1 MQNKRL
7 TISSSYIT
15 RCFWLFI
22 VLLAVALGLYGYNY
36 TNAYLAEKK
45 YSVNTIANT
54 LQKRIDNYRYI
65 TYQIYDRFGN
75 TTAQPADASSRQETR
90 LHPDI
95 YYVEKLR
102 KKTDAVIFGNHDSST
117 LTMVANISDFL
128 DVRWGA
134 KTESYT
140 MYYLNGQDNSLSLV
154 TTQSLKELTSRLKEN
169 YLTTLASER
178 RAEML
183 QQANMLD
190 ERESFS
196 GLRKQRFQNAYS
208 FSIRTTFN
216 QPGHLATVIA
226 FDLPINDIIPLH
238 MARSSF
244 LLLPDGGEIDE
255 NTVPSETITDTN
267 VALKG
272 SWVEFSIAL
281 PNAPLKLVYRVSA
294 INLAIDLLRNN
305 LWLLVINLLL
315 MVLSMMGI
323 YFIRQQYIRPSE
335 NMAAELENERTLN
348 REIVASLPSG
358 LLVYDFASNR
368 VITSNKIAEHL
379 LPHLSLQKIAHMAEQ
394 HHGVIQVTVNNEVY
408 EIRIFN
414 SQLSPETYL
423 FLLSDQD
430 REMLV
435 NKRLQLARREYDK
448 NVQARKLML
457 HNLGIELNQPVQQM
471 HALAERL
478 RPPADEEQ
486 QQTLLSQ
493 LNLVSSSVLSLIEN
507 ITLLTRLET
516 QEWQPSLQPFS
527 PSALIDELLLDALPA
542 INQKGLAL
550 FNHFQLDVNQQYIGD
565 ANALRKVI
573 SLLIH
578 YAIITTAYGKV
589 TLIAEHEVDRPD
601 HLLFHINDT
610 GSGISDEEISNLTY
624 PFLSQ
629 TLVDRFSQG
638 SGLTFFL
645 CNQLCK
651 KLNGRLDI
659 HSKIDLGTRYTI
671 HVTLELKENE
681 QEEEAQEKL
690 LDGVTTLLDVTSE
703 EVRIIVTRLLNAY
716 GANCIV
722 AEEHQLNRDYDVLL
736 TDNPQQADDYTLLL
750 ASDETGWQRLDKR
763 YVQVNYNLSG
773 AMIDAILI
781 LMEQQMAALD
791 QEENPLSLKA
801 DDIQHYEKQLKS
813 SDYYGL
819 FIDTVPDDVKKLYT
833 EAGSS
838 DFAALAQTAH
848 RLKGVFAMLNL
859 LPGKQLCESLEQ
871 HIADG
876 DALNI
881 ENNISQI
888 DFFVSRLLQQGSQ
901 QHE

>member
-22 VLLAVALGLYGYNY
+22 VLLVIALGLYGYNY
-36 TNAYLAEKK
+36 TNAYLTEKK

-75 TTAQPADASSRQETR
+75 TVAHPTENLQAVR

-95 YYVEKLR
+95 YYVEKPR
-102 KKTDAVIFGNHDSST
+102 KKTDAVIFGNHDINT
-117 LTMVANISDFL
+117 LAMIVNISSFL
-128 DVRWGA
+128 DIRWGA
-134 KTESYT
+134 KNEIYT

-154 TTQSLKELTSRLKEN
+154 TTQSLKELTSRLKES

-196 GLRKQRFQNAYS
+196 GLRKQRFQNSYS

-226 FDLPINDIIPLH
+226 FDLPISDIIPTH
-238 MARSSF
+238 MTRSNF
-244 LLLPDGGEIDE
+244 LLLPDDGDIDE
-255 NTVPSETITDTN
+255 SAVTNETVTN
-267 VALKG
+267 ANAMLKG
-272 SWVEFSIAL
+272 SWVEFSVTL

-305 LWLLVINLLL
+305 IWLLGVNLLL
-315 MVLSMMGI
+315 MALSMMGI

-335 NMAAELENERTLN
+335 SMAVELEEVRALN
-348 REIVASLPSG
+348 QEIVAHLPLG
-358 LLVYDFASNR
+358 LLVYDFSSSSMIA
-368 VITSNKIAEHL
+368 SNKIAEHL
-379 LPHLSLQKIAHMAEQ
+379 LPHLSLQKVAHMAEQ

-408 EIRIFN
+408 EIRIFP

-423 FLLSDQD
+423 FLLNDQD
-430 REMLV
+430 KEVMV

-457 HNLGIELNQPVQQM
+457 HNLGIELNQPVQQI
-471 HALAERL
+471 HDLAEHL
-478 RPPADEEQ
+478 QTPADQEQ
-486 QQTLLSQ
+486 QQLLLSQ
-493 LNLVSSSVLSLIEN
+493 LSLASSSVLNLIEN

-516 QEWQPSLQPFS
+516 QEWQPNPQPFS
-527 PSALIDELLLDALPA
+527 PLALIDELLQNALPA
-542 INQKGLAL
+542 LNHKGLAL
-550 FNHFQLDVNQQYIGD
+550 FSHFQLDVNQQYIGD
-565 ANALRKVI
+565 IQALRKII
-573 SLLIH
+573 SLLMH
-578 YAIITTAYGKV
+578 YAIITTACGKI
-589 TLIAEHEVDRPD
+589 TLIAQHEADRPD
-601 HLLFHINDT
+601 HLVFHINDT
-610 GSGISDEEISNLTY
+610 GSGISNEEISNLTY

-629 TLVDRFSQG
+629 TLSDRFNQG

-651 KLNGRLDI
+651 KLNGKLDI
-659 HSKIDLGTRYTI
+659 HSKIDIGTRYTI
-671 HVTLELKENE
+671 RVTLKMQENE
-681 QEEEAQEKL
+681 QAEEAQEKL
-690 LDGVTTLLDVTSE
+690 LDGVTALLDITSE
-703 EVRIIVTRLLNAY
+703 EVRSIVTRLLNAY
-716 GANCIV
+716 GADCLI
-722 AEEHQLNRDYDVLL
+722 AEEQQSQRNYDVLL
-736 TDNPQQADDYTLLL
+736 TDNPQRADNYTLLL
-750 ASDETGWQRLDKR
+750 ASDETGWQRLDKHYIR
-763 YVQVNYNLSG
+763 VNYNLGS
-773 AMIDAILI
+773 AMIDAILM
-781 LMEQQMAALD
+781 LMEQQMAELD
-791 QEENPLSLKA
+791 PEENPLSLRSA
-801 DDIQHYEKQLKS
+801 DIQHYEKQLKS
-813 SDYYGL
+813 SDYYSL

-833 EAGSS
+833 EADSS
-838 DFAALAQTAH
+838 DFASLAQTAH

-876 DALNI
+876 DALKI

-888 DFFVSRLLQQGSQ
+888 DFFISRLLQQGSQ

>member
-45 YSVNTIANT
+45 YSVNTIANA
-54 LQKRIDNYRYI
+54 LQKRIDSYRYL
-65 TYQIYDRFGN
+65 TYQIYDKFGN
-75 TTAQPADASSRQETR
+75 AASQPVDANRQETR
-90 LHPDI
+90 LHPDV

-102 KKTDAVIFGNHDSST
+102 KKTDAVIFGSHDSST
-117 LTMVANISDFL
+117 LTMIANISDFL
-128 DVRWGA
+128 DARWGS
-134 KTESYT
+134 KTESYA

-169 YLTTLASER
+169 YLTTSAAER

-238 MARSSF
+238 MARANF
-244 LLLPDGGEIDE
+244 LLLPDSGELDE
-255 NTVPSETITDTN
+255 SAIPSETITETSA
-267 VALKG
+267 VLKG
-272 SWVEFSIAL
+272 SWVEFSVVL
-281 PNAPLKLVYRVSA
+281 PNAPLKLVYRVPA

-305 LWLLVINLLL
+305 LWLLVVNLLL
-315 MVLSMMGI
+315 MALSMMGI

-335 NMAAELENERTLN
+335 NMAAELEGVRALS

-358 LLVYDFASNR
+358 LLVYDFASNN

-408 EIRIFN
+408 EIRIFR
-414 SQLSPETYL
+414 SQLSPETCL
-423 FLLSDQD
+423 FLLRDQD
-430 REMLV
+430 REVLV
-435 NKRLQLARREYDK
+435 NKRLQLARHEYDK

-457 HNLGIELNQPVQQM
+457 HNLGIELNQPVRQI
-471 HALAERL
+471 HELAERL
-478 RPPADEEQ
+478 RTPSDEEQ
-486 QQTLLSQ
+486 RQTLLNQ
-493 LNLVSSSVLSLIEN
+493 LNLASSSVLGLIEN

-516 QEWQPSLQPFS
+516 QEWQPSRQPFS
-527 PSALIDELLLDALPA
+527 PLALIDELLQDALPA

-550 FNHFQLDVNQQYIGD
+550 FSHFHLAADQQYIGD
-565 ANALRKVI
+565 THALRKII

-578 YAIITTAYGKV
+578 YATITTSCGKI
-589 TLIAEHEVDRPD
+589 TLIVEHEADRPNN
-601 HLLFHINDT
+601 LLFHINDT
-610 GSGISDEEISNLTY
+610 GSGISSEEISNLTY

-629 TLVDRFSQG
+629 ALADRFHQG

-651 KLNGRLDI
+651 KLNGQLEI
-659 HSKIDLGTRYTI
+659 HSKIDIGTRYT
-671 HVTLELKENE
+671 VRVNLELE
-681 QEEEAQEKL
+681 QREQEEAQEKL
-690 LDGVTTLLDVTSE
+690 LDGVTALLDITSE
-703 EVRIIVTRLLNAY
+703 EVRSIVTHLLNAY
-716 GANCIV
+716 GADCIV
-722 AEEHQLNRDYDVLL
+722 AEEPQLNRNYDVLL
-736 TDNPQQADDYTLLL
+736 TDNPHQVDDYTLLL
-750 ASDETGWQRLDKR
+750 ASDESGWQQLDKGYIR
-763 YVQVNYNLSG
+763 VNYNLSG
-773 AMIDAILI
+773 AMLDAILL

-791 QEENPLSLKA
+791 REKSPLSLTA
-801 DDIQHYEKQLKS
+801 EDIQHYEKQLKS
-813 SDYYGL
+813 SDYYSL
-819 FIDTVPDDVKKLYT
+819 FIDTVPEDVKKLYT
-833 EAGSS
+833 AAGSS
-838 DFAALAQTAH
+838 DFAALTQTAH
-848 RLKGVFAMLNL
+848 RLKGACAMLNL

-876 DALNI
+876 DTLKI

-888 DFFVSRLLQQGSQ
+888 DFFISRLLQQGSQ